1 VTVIQRTISEDSRI
15 VLSKDQ
21 ASCDLAGELAVV
33 NLKSGVYYGLDPMG
47 TRIWTLLREPLTFA
61 ALCRSVIQD
70 YDVEGPRLESD
81 MREFLSELAD
91 QGLVEIT

>member
-1 VTVIQRTISEDSRI
+1 VTAIRHTISADSRI

-21 ASCDLAGELAVV
+21 ASCDLAGERAVV

-47 TRIWTLLREPLTFA
+47 TRIWMLLQEPLTFA
-61 ALCRSVIQD
+61 ALCDSVMQD

-81 MREFLSELAD
+81 MREFLSELAH